1 MIREVMKG
9 AMIATTVCSLFAA
22 GAAGAAEKA
31 AAKPKDGAKVVQ
43 CAGINECKGKGSCA
57 GADNACKAQN
67 SCKGKGWTEEKSAKA
82 CTDKGG
88 KVIASNM

>member
-31 AAKPKDGAKVVQ
+31 APKPKDEAKVVQ

-57 GADNACKAQN
+57 GADNSCKAQN
-67 SCKGKGWTEEKSAKA
+67 ACKGKGWMETTSAKE
-82 CTDKGG
+82 CKDKGG
-88 KVIASNM
+88 TVVASK